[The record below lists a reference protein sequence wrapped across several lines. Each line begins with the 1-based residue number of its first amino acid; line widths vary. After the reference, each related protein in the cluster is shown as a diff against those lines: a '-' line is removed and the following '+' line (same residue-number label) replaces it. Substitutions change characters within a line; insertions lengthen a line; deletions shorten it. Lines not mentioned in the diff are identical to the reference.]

1 MSEPLKPVSMRLV
14 ESGGKVRGRHTER
27 AAMVPKSGPMGEP
40 PDYLTH
46 DQRAIWRDLV
56 AVCDP
61 GLLLSS
67 DGTRFEQLV
76 IAKAVERD
84 LVRKWNLAG
93 CPVLV
98 PGKRGGRPTT
108 DPTYTQIRQIRK
120 DIAPLTLEFGL
131 NPLARQRVK
140 VQATKQENP
149 LDRFLKK
156 PA

>member
-1 MSEPLKPVSMRLV
+1 MADALKPTDIRLV
-14 ESGGKVRGRHTER
+14 QSGGKVRGKHTDR
-27 AAMVPKSGPMGEP
+27 AAMVPQSGAIGDP
-40 PDYLTH
+40 PEYFTF
-46 DQRAIWRDLV
+46 DQKAIWRDLI
-56 AVCDP
+56 AACDP
-61 GLLLSS
+61 GLVLTC
-67 DGTRFEQLV
+67 DATRFEQLV

-108 DPTYTQIRQIRK
+108 DPVYLKLREIRK
-120 DIAPLTLEFGL
+120 DIAPLSAEFGL

-140 VQATKQENP
+140 VQKGKEENP
-149 LDRFLKK
+149 LSRFLKK